1 MHVSSIMHV
10 CPEAGQNSYMVGSGS
25 FIVANAAT
33 LHGPQVKPNKRILV
47 WLIGPRMQHSKPSKH
62 FQILSSS
69 L

>member
-47 WLIGPRMQHSKPSKH
+47 
-62 FQILSSS
+62 
-69 L
+69 

>member
-1 MHVSSIMHV
+1 MPNSSEYSIPSEEAPTCMYQVSCMYV

-47 WLIGPRMQHSKPSKH
+47 
-62 FQILSSS
+62 
-69 L
+69 